1 MSSPCLE
8 PSRSALRITLVYVGV
23 ALAWLLFSDTLTYSL
38 NLSANQMQGVQ
49 MFKGAVFVLFT
60 GMLVYFASLRQLQ
73 RLAEQQMETQRSQ
86 ERLDLALAGSDDGV
100 WDWDLQRRHLYF
112 SERCLAI
119 VGLAADTE
127 VDMRLDWL
135 ERIHPDDLSVAREGL
150 REHLRGETHR
160 FDSVHRMRHESGE
173 YVTVLARGRA
183 VRDADGRVCRMIGS
197 VRDITAERAREVRL
211 QQAAVVF
218 DSTNEGVVITDQQ
231 NRIVSVNQ
239 AFSRITGYQ
248 PEQVLGQS
256 PTLFKSGWHDDAFY
270 QDLWQSLRRNG
281 CWQGEIWNR
290 RANGEIYPQ
299 WQTINTVRDAAGTT
313 SHYVAVFADISQIKR
328 SQKELD
334 FLAHHDPLTRLPN
347 RLLIVERLQTALA
360 RARRQDSR
368 LGLVFIDIDRFKTV
382 NDSMGHSAGDE
393 VLRSA
398 AERMSQLCREQDTLA
413 RLGGDEFLLLVEDL
427 RQAEELVP
435 LVHRLQRAF
444 SRPFEIDDRALHL
457 NVSLGMSIYPED
469 GVSAA
474 ELLRN
479 ADTAVTQ
486 AKNSGRNTYAF
497 YTQALTD
504 QAVRQL
510 ALESDLHRALKQHQ
524 LRVFYQPQI
533 DLQSGGVVG
542 MEALVRWQ
550 HPTMGLVAPDEF
562 LPIAEHAGLLGAV
575 DEFVLV
581 AACHQARCWRDAG
594 VPLASMAV
602 NMSGYWLE
610 RGDVLSSV
618 DRALDSAGLPA
629 ECLELEIT
637 EGEIMQR
644 GDAIMGTL
652 DALRAK
658 GVKLAIDDFGT
669 GYSSL
674 LRLKRLPVTKLK
686 IDRGFVMDLPG
697 DENDAAIPGAIIAL
711 GRSLKLVITAE
722 GVETSEQQELL
733 RIMGCDFGQG
743 YLYSRPQPPEALG
756 RWLGLSDPMP

>member
-1 MSSPCLE
+1 MSAPALT
-8 PSRSALRITLVYVGV
+8 PSRSALRTAVFYTGV
-23 ALAWLLFSDTLTYSL
+23 AMAWLLFSDTLTYSL
-38 NLSANQMQGVQ
+38 TLSLEQAQRVQ
-49 MFKGAVFVLFT
+49 TVKGALFVLFT
-60 GMLVYFASLRQLQ
+60 GMLVYFASLRQLR
-73 RLAEQQMETQRSQ
+73 RLAEQQSETRRSQ

-100 WDWDLQRRHLYF
+100 WDWDLERRHLYL
-112 SERCLAI
+112 SARCLAI
-119 VGLAADTE
+119 VGLAEGAETDR
-127 VDMRLDWL
+127 RLDWL
-135 ERIHPDDLSVAREGL
+135 ERIHPEDLQSTREAL
-150 REHLRGETHR
+150 RSHLRGETDR
-160 FDSVHRMRHESGE
+160 FDSVHRMRHEEGHW
-173 YVTVLARGRA
+173 VTLLARGRA
-183 VRDADGRVCRMIGS
+183 IRSDGERACRVIGS

-231 NRIVSVNQ
+231 NLIVSVNQ
-239 AFSRITGYQ
+239 AFTRITGY
-248 PEQVLGQS
+248 EQKDVLGRS
-256 PTLFKSGWHDDAFY
+256 PALFKSGWHDDAFY
-270 QDLWQSLRRNG
+270 QELWQSLRRKG

-299 WQTINTVRDAAGTT
+299 WQTINTVRDAAGTP

-347 RLLIVERLQTALA
+347 RLLIVERLQSALA
-360 RARRQDSR
+360 RAKRQSSR

-382 NDSMGHSAGDE
+382 NDSMGHSAGDD

-398 AERMSQLCREQDTLA
+398 AERMAQLCREPDTLA
-413 RLGGDEFLLLVEDL
+413 RLGGDEFLLLVEDI
-427 RQAEELVP
+427 RHAEELVP
-435 LVHRLQRAF
+435 LVQRLQRAF
-444 SRPFEIDDRALHL
+444 TRPFELSGRLLHL

-469 GVSAA
+469 GCTAA
-474 ELLRN
+474 ELLKN
-479 ADTAVTQ
+479 ADTAVTL

-497 YTQALTD
+497 YTQALTE

-510 ALESDLHRALKQHQ
+510 ALESDLHQALKQKQ
-524 LRVFYQPQI
+524 LRVYYQPQLALATHAI
-533 DLQSGGVVG
+533 VG

-550 HPTMGLVAPDEF
+550 HPVMGLIAPDEF

-575 DEFVLV
+575 DEFVLIE
-581 AACHQARCWRDAG
+581 ACRQARRWRDAG
-594 VPLASMAV
+594 VALTSMAV

-610 RGDVLSSV
+610 RGDVVASV
-618 DRALDSAGLPA
+618 DSALAAAGLPA
-629 ECLELEIT
+629 DCLELEIT

-652 DALRAK
+652 DALRER

-686 IDRGFVMDLPG
+686 IDRGFTMDLPG

-722 GVETSEQQELL
+722 GVETPEQEALL
-733 RIMGCDFGQG
+733 RELGCDFGQG
-743 YLYSRPQPPEALG
+743 YFYSRPLPSDALDE
-756 RWLGLSDPMP
+756 WLGVG